1 MDPTPGF
8 NNYQATTEA
17 VRRAHACHARRACL
31 PRAPNRHTSHATT
44 LPRLN
49 RSPRRRSCL
58 PVVRRGTYV
67 TQLPPVQVQR
77 AKVQTLLPLQAAMKA
92 AAAASVSIVSA
103 GNSTWDRAQRRLP
116 LAQVGGGS
124 RRRRSH
130 GCSHCIR
137 LQVGLPD
144 ELQKSLKEQPIFMK
158 GHLLEL
164 DQVGVGVGG

>member
-92 AAAASVSIVSA
+92 AAASAVSIVVQ
-103 GNSTWDRAQRRLP
+103 GI
-116 LAQVGGGS
+116 VHGIEHGGGW
-124 RRRRSH
+124 
-130 GCSHCIR
+130 
-137 LQVGLPD
+137 VGTRPSP
-144 ELQKSLKEQPIFMK
+144 K
-158 GHLLEL
+158 
-164 DQVGVGVGG
+164 